1 MKKRCLIA
9 GSTLLFHG
17 AIWAEMTTNL
27 PEEEDLWD
35 LKEREVMDLK
45 SQDKVRMD
53 LKS

>member
-35 LKEREVMDLK
+35 LKEREVK